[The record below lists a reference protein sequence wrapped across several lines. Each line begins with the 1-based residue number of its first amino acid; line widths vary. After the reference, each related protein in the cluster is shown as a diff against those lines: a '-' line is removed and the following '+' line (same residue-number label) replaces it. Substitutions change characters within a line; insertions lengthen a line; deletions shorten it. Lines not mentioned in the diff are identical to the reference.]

1 MTKCVQA
8 LAPSVYGGLAA
19 RVVAGWFQSA
29 LVAEGHMSVRHMN
42 FVCAATGV
50 SGGWVVPLCR
60 HLTGRWIEKWRFAEL
75 PKEHFF
81 VIHALN
87 SQVFQA
93 VGCRES

>member
-8 LAPSVYGGLAA
+8 LAPSVYGGLEA

-29 LVAEGHMSVRHMN
+29 LVTEGRMFVRHMN

-75 PKEHFF
+75 SKEHFF
-81 VIHALN
+81 CYSCIEFP
-87 SQVFQA
+87 SFSSSW
-93 VGCRES
+93 E